1 MKEPDYRG
9 VAALMIAICGAFGI
23 FIIVPIGLIY
33 WKMTLGEA
41 GSEVLIALGGVF
53 VGAFATYMG
62 MRYAD
67 PPRTKGFEDP
77 TDPNSRE

>member
-9 VAALMIAICGAFGI
+9 VAALIIAICGALGI
-23 FIIVPIGLIY
+23 FIIVPVGLIY

-67 PPRTKGFEDP
+67 PPKDNPTKP
-77 TDPNSRE
+77 P